1 MIPTKGT
8 ALAAAGLLCMALT
21 LGARAGD
28 SCDVAAGAQAATK
41 CVACHALDT
50 PDNRV
55 GPSLHGVYGRE
66 IAAYEGF
73 GYSRALRK
81 LEGTWTAEELDKFLL
96 KPQDYAR
103 GTSMAF
109 GGLQKDQERADV
121 ICFLKQQG
129 E

>member
-1 MIPTKGT
+1 MKLTKSTVIGGF
-8 ALAAAGLLCMALT
+8 ALLLFASAVST
-21 LGARAGD
+21 RAGD
-28 SCDVAAGAQAATK
+28 NCDVEAGALAATK

-55 GPSLHGVYGRE
+55 GPSLHGVYGRK
-66 IAAYEGF
+66 IAGYEGF

-81 LEGTWTAEELDKFLL
+81 LEGVWTEEDLDKFLL
-96 KPQDYAR
+96 KPQAYAR

-109 GGLQKDQERADV
+109 GGLQKDQERSDL

-129 E
+129 D